1 MKNHLLTW
9 RLRTLSLREDERV
22 AHGRPVCPPRNEHTA
37 RTQAVPLDR
46 APFAFRSSSFLARAL
61 RGSPLWAPLHPPP
74 GGLLWCSYQPRGPD
88 SQGARQGVWVRGGR
102 PATQVALAQ
111 PRASLS
117 PRSTWRSCP
126 SWRTTPSRCRAAT
139 RRWSRCGSTVCS
151 SVSTCPAR
159 PCSSS
164 EPRSICVRWA
174 RGSCPSALH
183 TCLPESPSPGR
194 APPPYPGPPVSRPVA
209 VLSPGVH
216 SPICWNTCPSVH
228 RANLVSS
235 LRSQLRDPLLREALL
250 ASQALSSRARDL
262 SPIFLRQ
269 GLAPVPST
277 VPAHSRHSVMV

>member
-22 AHGRPVCPPRNEHTA
+22 AHGHPVCPPRNEHTA

-61 RGSPLWAPLHPPP
+61 QCSPLWAPLHPPP
-74 GGLLWCSYQPRGPD
+74 GGLLWGSYQPQGPD

-174 RGSCPSALH
+174 RGSCPQRTAHLPSRVPVSWESAPTL
-183 TCLPESPSPGR
+183 
-194 APPPYPGPPVSRPVA
+194 PGPPCEP
-209 VLSPGVH
+209 PCG
-216 SPICWNTCPSVH
+216 
-228 RANLVSS
+228 
-235 LRSQLRDPLLREALL
+235 RSQPRC
-250 ASQALSSRARDL
+250 ALSHLFGTPAPLFIGLTWSHL
-262 SPIFLRQ
+262 SGLSLETPSSGKPSLLPKPFLP
-269 GLAPVPST
+269 GPGTYLLFS
-277 VPAHSRHSVMV
+277 